1 MDRRHFLKGVGVSA
15 MTLGFAPHLLF
26 GQSRRPKVLVTVFQR
41 GAADG
46 LNMVIPFKE
55 PRYRRLRPTIAVPDP
70 SSLGGERSLDLD
82 GFFGFHPEM
91 APLKPL
97 FDAGR
102 LGVVHAAGS
111 PSPTRS
117 HFDAQNFMESATP
130 GATRTTSGWINRY
143 VQSAATGEEV
153 PFRGMSI
160 GRSLPRSL
168 AGRATTFS
176 IGSVAEAR
184 LNGPERLYRELYAEG
199 PDDLVSQAARE
210 MFSSLTFLEVKR
222 PGRYAPEVDY
232 PQGRFPANLREV
244 AKLIKAD
251 VGLEVVFVDIGGWDH
266 HAGEGGVRGALANR
280 LRDFSGGLRAFHD
293 DLGDRIE
300 DVVIVT
306 MSEFGRT
313 VKENGNGGTDHGH
326 GNVMLALG
334 GPVQGGQV
342 YGRWPG
348 LEREQLYEARDLA
361 ITTDFRTVLGEVVTK
376 HLGARDLDVI
386 FPGFDLGE
394 LLGFLGLGQE

>member
-1 MDRRHFLKGVGVSA
+1 MDRRTFLNGVGASA
-15 MTLGFAPHLLF
+15 ITLGFAPHLLF
-26 GQSRRPKVLVTVFQR
+26 GQSSRRKVFVSVFQR
-41 GAADG
+41 GAVDG

-55 PRYRRLRPTIAVPDP
+55 SEYRRLRPTIAIPDP
-70 SSLGGERSLDLD
+70 SSAGEERILDLD
-82 GFFGFHPEM
+82 GFFGFHPVM

-97 FDAGR
+97 FDDGR

-111 PSPTRS
+111 PAPTRS
-117 HFDAQNFMESATP
+117 HFEAQDYMESATP
-130 GATRTTSGWINRY
+130 GVKRTTSGWMNRY
-143 VQSAATGEEV
+143 VESTADAEAM

-168 AGRATTFS
+168 AGRATTFT

-184 LNGPERLYRELYAEG
+184 LNGPRELYRQLYAGES
-199 PDDLVSQAARE
+199 DDIVLRAARE
-210 MFSSLTFLEVKR
+210 MFSSLDFLEGKR

-232 PQGRFPANLREV
+232 PPGRFPTRLREL

-251 VGLEVVFVDIGGWDH
+251 IGLETAFVDIGGWDH
-266 HAGEGGVRGALANR
+266 HAGEGSTRGALANR
-280 LRDFSGGLRAFHD
+280 LREFSGGLRAFYD

-313 VKENGNGGTDHGH
+313 AKENGNGGTDHGH
-326 GNVMLALG
+326 GNAMLVLG
-334 GPVQGGQV
+334 GPVRGGQV

-348 LEREQLYEARDLA
+348 LEREQLYEERDLA
-361 ITTDFRTVLGEVVTK
+361 ITTDFRTVLGEVVTR
-376 HLGARDLDVI
+376 HLGARDLDAI
-386 FPGFDLGE
+386 FPDFEMGE
-394 LLGFLGLGQE
+394 PLGFL

>member
-1 MDRRHFLKGVGVSA
+1 MDRRTFVKGVGASA
-15 MTLGFAPHLLF
+15 ITLGFAPHLLF
-26 GQSRRPKVLVTVFQR
+26 GQSSRRKVFVSVFQR
-41 GAADG
+41 GAVDG

-55 PRYRRLRPTIAVPDP
+55 SEYRRLRPTIAIPDP
-70 SSLGGERSLDLD
+70 SSVGEERILDLD
-82 GFFGFHPEM
+82 GFFGFHPVM

-97 FDAGR
+97 FDDGR

-117 HFDAQNFMESATP
+117 HFEAQDYMESATP
-130 GATRTTSGWINRY
+130 GDKRTTSGWVNRY
-143 VQSAATGEEV
+143 VESKADAEAM

-168 AGRATTFS
+168 AGRATTFT

-184 LNGPERLYRELYAEG
+184 LNGPRELYRQLYAGES
-199 PDDLVSQAARE
+199 DDIVLRAARE
-210 MFSSLTFLEVKR
+210 MFSSLDFLEGKQ

-232 PQGRFPANLREV
+232 PPGRFPTSLREL

-251 VGLEVVFVDIGGWDH
+251 IGLETAFVDIGGWDH
-266 HAGEGGVRGALANR
+266 HAGEGSTRGALANR
-280 LRDFSGGLRAFHD
+280 LREFSGGLRAFHD

-313 VKENGNGGTDHGH
+313 AKENGNGGTDHGH
-326 GNVMLALG
+326 GNAMLVLG
-334 GPVQGGQV
+334 GPVRGGQV

-348 LEREQLYEARDLA
+348 LEREQLYEERDLA
-361 ITTDFRTVLGEVVTK
+361 ITTDFRTVLGEVVTR
-376 HLGARDLDVI
+376 HLGARDLDAI
-386 FPGFDLGE
+386 FPDFEMGE
-394 LLGFLGLGQE
+394 PLGFL

>member
-1 MDRRHFLKGVGVSA
+1 
-15 MTLGFAPHLLF
+15 
-26 GQSRRPKVLVTVFQR
+26 
-41 GAADG
+41 
-46 LNMVIPFKE
+46 
-55 PRYRRLRPTIAVPDP
+55 
-70 SSLGGERSLDLD
+70 
-82 GFFGFHPEM
+82 
-91 APLKPL
+91 
-97 FDAGR
+97 
-102 LGVVHAAGS
+102 
-111 PSPTRS
+111 
-117 HFDAQNFMESATP
+117 MESATP